1 MPIGA
6 RIWYTGYMRT
16 ALRVM
21 EGAGHCLLLEHGFW
35 VVRDAGGNLVDSD
48 EIDRRALVRRVM
60 DVILSR

>member
-1 MPIGA
+1 
-6 RIWYTGYMRT
+6 MRT